1 MKKKTNYA
9 LIYEVLI
16 NNFFPFLCLFLKENI
31 DEAIAEDHENEI
43 FESSL
48 RKYGRISSKRNA
60 IMMQRISSNDEKI
73 QTIKFN
79 TIAEPKEKIP
89 ELIYNFS
96 QCLLMNTN
104 LVKLDLF
111 MVTFNAE
118 SFEMLLN
125 ALGKIPRNVC

>member
-1 MKKKTNYA
+1 
-9 LIYEVLI
+9 
-16 NNFFPFLCLFLKENI
+16 
-31 DEAIAEDHENEI
+31 
-43 FESSL
+43 
-48 RKYGRISSKRNA
+48 
-60 IMMQRISSNDEKI
+60 MMQRISSNDEKI